1 MQKAID
7 SFLEKDVYIVAGS
20 FRNEKKYAYIV
31 FNKLKNMGKRVYPV
45 NPKGG
50 EVAGEKCYKSVKE
63 IPEKAEA
70 ASLVT
75 PPSATVNIV
84 KECADKGVKVIWM
97 QPGAECGEAIEYC
110 KKNGIAVIYDTCLML
125 QTS

>member
-1 MQKAID
+1 MQDIID
-7 SFLEKDVYIVAGS
+7 SFLRQNVYIVAGS

-31 FNKLKNMGKRVYPV
+31 YNKLNGMGKKVYPI

-50 EVAGEKCYKSVKE
+50 EVAGEKCYKSVGE
-63 IPEKAEA
+63 IPEEADA

-75 PPSATVNIV
+75 PPSVTVNIV
-84 KECADKGVKVIWM
+84 KECAEKGVKVIWM

-110 KKNGIAVIYDTCLML
+110 KKNDIGVIYDTCLML
-125 QTS
+125 QTP